1 MNHPI
6 SDLGALLR
14 SLQPERI
21 PGAYAFVSVPDRD
34 ALGNADV
41 IATIREP
48 EGLSAVI
55 AESDAARLKL
65 PILFRAAWITLT
77 VQSDLQAVGL
87 TTAFC
92 AALGKAGIPCN
103 VVAGTWH
110 DHLFVP
116 LERVDEAMRA
126 LQRLQRDAGASAE
139 TEP

>member
-21 PGAYAFVSVPDRD
+21 PGACAFVSVPDRD

>member
-1 MNHPI
+1 MGNPL
-6 SDLGALLR
+6 SDLNELLR

-21 PGAYAFVSVPDRD
+21 PGAYAFVSVPDRE
-34 ALGNADV
+34 ALGTADV

-55 AESDAARLKL
+55 AESDAARLTL

-77 VQSDLQAVGL
+77 VQSDLQAVRL
-87 TTAFC
+87 T
-92 AALGKAGIPCN
+92 AARPPPRGNARTPLQLLGPA
-103 VVAGTWH
+103 WH

-126 LQRLQRDAGASAE
+126 LQRLQRDTGASVE